1 MREHLPITHSEIE
14 EFLAH
19 IRNDYT
25 SYAGEITEDQEL
37 VVEELF
43 QWD

>member
-1 MREHLPITHSEIE
+1 MREHLPINLSEIE

-19 IRNDYT
+19 IRKYYT
-25 SYAGEITEDQEL
+25 SYAAEITEDQEL